1 MTRNTCVLIRFK
13 IVEKAFS
20 TVSYVEAWMV
30 SIEKDSQQ
38 SQN

>member
-1 MTRNTCVLIRFK
+1 MLIRFK

-30 SIEKDSQQ
+30 SIEKDTKQCQ
-38 SQN
+38 DETNNYN